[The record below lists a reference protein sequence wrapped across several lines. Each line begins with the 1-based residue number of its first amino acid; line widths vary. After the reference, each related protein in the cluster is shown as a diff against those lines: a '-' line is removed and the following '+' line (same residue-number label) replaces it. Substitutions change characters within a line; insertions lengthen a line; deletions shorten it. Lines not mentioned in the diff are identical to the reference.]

1 MVKPFAGGILT
12 ELRDYQQRGVQW
24 LQETLQTRRAA
35 ILADSPGLGKTLQ
48 SITAML
54 AAGVRS
60 IVIIC
65 PAIVVPHWW
74 SQLEKWGAIE
84 VERHSRRKGVA
95 WRGRVGHGA
104 RSAAEFRVFSY
115 EGFAQAVKA
124 GGKEPTSK
132 QARWVALPACCDF
145 LVLDELH
152 HLMSENSKRSKAVRQ
167 ALGQWPQRPL
177 VLGLSGTPMTA
188 RPRDL
193 WAPLDLLFGRRV
205 AGSFYSFTKSF
216 CAGHWKEIE
225 GLDRSVW
232 DSSGTSNAVELAA
245 KLAPLMLR
253 RTKQEV
259 LSELPAIQRSVH
271 EVELPEQARRAA
283 GEAAREAA
291 LAAAS
296 NDWGTESSPA
306 RGLLGSSIGRLL
318 SGLEAHKLDAA
329 AELAQELVAEGSRP
343 LLLTTRIESA
353 RLLGERLCCP
363 WVCGE
368 TPVSSRREQL
378 LAGTGPGVATI
389 GSVLEGVDLVE
400 FDVVIFVGLD
410 WVPARLL
417 QAESRAHRMG
427 QRRSVQVIYLVC
439 AGTLDE
445 LVRDRVIERLE
456 TFAAIVGGEAE
467 GELAQ
472 TLRGGSEDDLL
483 RAFIEAAKENA
494 A

>member
-1 MVKPFAGGILT
+1 VST
-12 ELRDYQQRGVQW
+12 SELRGYQQHGVEW
-24 LQETLQTRRAA
+24 LQQTLHARRAA
-35 ILADSPGLGKTLQ
+35 ILADEPGLGKTLQ
-48 SITAML
+48 SITALL
-54 AAGVRS
+54 ASGARS

-74 SQLEKWGAIE
+74 AQLEKWGAIE
-84 VERHSRRKGVA
+84 VERHPRRKGVA
-95 WRGRVGHGA
+95 WRGRAGHGA
-104 RSAAEFRVFSY
+104 QSTAEFRVYSY

-124 GGKEPTSK
+124 GGAEPSSK
-132 QARWVALPACCDF
+132 QARWVALPASCDF

-167 ALGQWPQRPL
+167 ALAEWPQRPA

-205 AGSFYSFTKSF
+205 AGSFFNFTKSF

-225 GLDRSVW
+225 GLDRPVW
-232 DSSGTSNAVELAA
+232 DSSGTSNAAELAA

-283 GEAAREAA
+283 GEAAREAFQDTDEWA
-291 LAAAS
+291 P
-296 NDWGTESSPA
+296 ESSA
-306 RGLLGSSIGRLL
+306 LTLGRSIGRLL

-368 TPVSSRREQL
+368 TPVNSRREQL
-378 LAGTGPGVATI
+378 LAGTGPGIATI

-439 AGTLDE
+439 VGTLDE

-483 RAFIEAAKENA
+483 NAFIEAAKESA